1 MIRPDLD
8 ITLLRCFLTVLDAG
22 GFARA
27 ASLLGRTQPAV
38 SQQIRRLEDL
48 LGHRL
53 IQRASP
59 GRSQPPQPTA
69 AGERLAEQAR
79 RLIALHDGLVA
90 DMLGLEELPA
100 TLRLGVHQ
108 HASDEI
114 LGRLVAEVARLRPGT
129 GLDLRITHNAQLTAE
144 IAAGELDLA
153 LPLAVVV
160 DGAGQDGGAGQEGAL
175 PVSIDWRGTSEAA
188 GTTALPLIAFR
199 PPCIFRQAAIM
210 ALGRAGRRWRLVH
223 EATDARSLAAA
234 LSAGLGVAAVPD
246 VGRYDDIPH
255 APAGL
260 GLPPL
265 PGAMLRP
272 LAAPGLGADLVA
284 TLAGLAAGR

>member
-79 RLIALHDGLVA
+79 RLIALHDGLV
-90 DMLGLEELPA
+90 
-100 TLRLGVHQ
+100 H
-108 HASDEI
+108 
-114 LGRLVAEVARLRPGT
+114 
-129 GLDLRITHNAQLTAE
+129 
-144 IAAGELDLA
+144 
-153 LPLAVVV
+153 
-160 DGAGQDGGAGQEGAL
+160 GGAGLQ
-175 PVSIDWRGTSEAA
+175 
-188 GTTALPLIAFR
+188 
-199 PPCIFRQAAIM
+199 QM
-210 ALGRAGRRWRLVH
+210 
-223 EATDARSLAAA
+223 
-234 LSAGLGVAAVPD
+234 
-246 VGRYDDIPH
+246 
-255 APAGL
+255 
-260 GLPPL
+260 
-265 PGAMLRP
+265 
-272 LAAPGLGADLVA
+272 
-284 TLAGLAAGR
+284 

>member
-90 DMLGLEELPA
+90 DMLGLEDLPA
-100 TLRLGVHQ
+100 TLRLGIHQ

-160 DGAGQDGGAGQEGAL
+160 DGAGQEGRAGQEGAL
-175 PVSIDWRGTSEAA
+175 PVSIDWRGTCEATGA
-188 GTTALPLIAFR
+188 TALPLIAFR

-234 LSAGLGVAAVPD
+234 LSAGLGIAAVPD

-260 GLPPL
+260 GLPAL

-272 LAAPGLGADLVA
+272 LAVPGLGADLVVA
-284 TLAGLAAGR
+284 LAGLAAGR

>member
-90 DMLGLEELPA
+90 DMLGLEDLPA
-100 TLRLGVHQ
+100 TLRLGIHQ

-129 GLDLRITHNAQLTAE
+129 GLDLRITHNAQLAAE

-153 LPLAVVV
+153 LPLAIVTEGRPEVV
-160 DGAGQDGGAGQEGAL
+160 QEGAL
-175 PVSIDWRGTSEAA
+175 PIAIDWRGEGGNPA
-188 GTTALPLIAFR
+188 GGAALPLIAFR

-234 LSAGLGVAAVPD
+234 LSAGLGIAAVPD
-246 VGRYDDIPH
+246 IGRYDDIPR

-272 LAAPGLGADLVA
+272 LAVPGLGADLVA
-284 TLAGLAAGR
+284 ALAGLAAGR

>member
-129 GLDLRITHNAQLTAE
+129 GLDLRITHNAQLAAE
-144 IAAGELDLA
+144 VGAGELDLA
-153 LPLAVVV
+153 LQLAVVA
-160 DGAGQDGGAGQEGAL
+160 DGAAGTAGGEGAL
-175 PVSIDWRGTSEAA
+175 PIAINWRGDCKTAGAA
-188 GTTALPLIAFR
+188 ALPLVAFR

-246 VGRYDDIPH
+246 VGRYDDIP
-255 APAGL
+255 PASAAL

-265 PGAMLRP
+265 PGAVLHP

-284 TLAGLAAGR
+284 ALAGVAAGR